1 MDIID
6 KTLMDDLMMSLFHIK
21 NKSLSAVN
29 KTNFQSAGITERYDL
44 QQALKNNIASIAPDC
59 LVISEEFS
67 DWEDSRRRI
76 DLLAIDKSA
85 NLVVIELKRDETG
98 SHMELQSL
106 RYAGMISTMTFEK
119 ACGYYECYLQKQ
131 GLELNARTEILDFTG
146 LDESSIDEFGNDVRI
161 ILASGDFN
169 KEITSSILW
178 LISKGIDI
186 TCIRMTCY
194 AFDKNIFIDVDQIIP
209 VPEVADYQVKFREKQ
224 TEQKISKSK
233 ARDYSMYN
241 YNEQVYNK
249 RNLALKLLSDWI
261 SMNSFDNIEA
271 VRQKLDSRLNSKI
284 IELVS
289 EIPNNK
295 FNRYH
300 MRDEDLIELA
310 LGDQVAI
317 SNQWGVGNISILIEF
332 LSKYNQYVEKV
343 SG

>member
-1 MDIID
+1 
-6 KTLMDDLMMSLFHIK
+6 MSLFHIK
-21 NKSLSAVN
+21 NKLLSAVN

-44 QQALKNNIASIAPDC
+44 QQALKSNIASIAPDC
-59 LVISEEFS
+59 LIISEEFS

-98 SHMELQSL
+98 SHMELQAL
-106 RYAGMISTMTFEK
+106 RYAGMVSTMTFEK

-131 GLELNARTEILDFTG
+131 GSELNAKTEILNFTG
-146 LDESSIDEFGNDVRI
+146 LDESNIDEFGNDVRI

-194 AFDKNIFIDVDQIIP
+194 SFGENIFIDIDQIIP

-233 ARDYSMYN
+233 AKDYSMYN

-261 SMNSFDNIEA
+261 SLHSFENIDA
-271 VRQKLDSRLNSKI
+271 VRHALDSRLNNKI

-300 MRDEDLIELA
+300 MRDEDLIELTF
-310 LGDQVAI
+310 GDQVAI
-317 SNQWGVGNISILIEF
+317 SNQWGVDNINILIEF
-332 LSKYNQYVEKV
+332 LSQYDQHVEKI